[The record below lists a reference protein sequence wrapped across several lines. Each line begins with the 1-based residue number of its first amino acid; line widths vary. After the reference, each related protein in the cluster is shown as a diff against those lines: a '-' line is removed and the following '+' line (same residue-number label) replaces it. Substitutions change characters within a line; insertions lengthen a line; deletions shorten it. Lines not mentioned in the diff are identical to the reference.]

1 MAIARLWRIEARLR
15 QAEQQPWAE
24 IRQAWESSVAFHR
37 HVIDLWQEDG
47 WVYFRSLAMTLD
59 GFADAAE
66 QAGEIEQVAPLREE
80 SKQLKA
86 ARGQRVGN

>member
-1 MAIARLWRIEARLR
+1 MITAVYNLCG
-15 QAEQQPWAE
+15 
-24 IRQAWESSVAFHR
+24 
-37 HVIDLWQEDG
+37 DDG
-47 WVYFRSLAMTLD
+47 WVYFRSLTMTLD

-66 QAGEIEQVAPLREE
+66 QAGEMEQVAPLREE